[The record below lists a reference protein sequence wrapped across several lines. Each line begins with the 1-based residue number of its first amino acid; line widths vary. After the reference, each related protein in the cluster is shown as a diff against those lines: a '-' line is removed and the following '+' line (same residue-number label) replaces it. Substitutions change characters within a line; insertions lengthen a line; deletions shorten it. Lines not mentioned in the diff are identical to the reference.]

1 MQSPSL
7 TVLVDAAIGLAVIV
21 AGVVLLCFGK
31 IDGQTGIA
39 LIGAGAALASGS
51 SKAAIALRV
60 PAPPQLVVTP
70 ASSLSSSR
78 EAATEPSPP
87 PAPVAVLTT
96 TPPPAQ
102 A

>member
-1 MQSPSL
+1 MQSPNL
-7 TVLVDAAIGLAVIV
+7 TVLVDAAIGLAIIA
-21 AGVVLLCFGK
+21 AGVVLLCLGK

-60 PAPPQLVVTP
+60 PAPPQTVAEP
-70 ASSLSSSR
+70 ASSSSSSR
-78 EAATEPSPP
+78 APVAEPPAQ

-96 TPPPAQ
+96 MPPPAQ